1 MQDEALLEQ
10 PNQIQWPRLEGG
22 ENQLMRMLEAL
33 PVAAYLCDTEGLIT
47 FFNSHARQLWGRAP
61 LLNDPADRFCGSF
74 KLFAPDG
81 NAIAHD
87 QCWMA
92 RALKTGNQYSG
103 QEIILERPDTTRVT
117 VLAHANPLRDE
128 FGKVS
133 CAVNVLIDISDRKRA
148 EQAQS
153 QLAAIVESSADAIV
167 GKSLDGKIQT
177 WNSGAEHLFG
187 YTAEEAIGS
196 SIMLIIPPDRM
207 EEERSILNRVRSGE
221 RIEHAETVRVRKN
234 GELIDVSLTVSPIL
248 NSSGEIVGASKIARD
263 ITERK
268 RADKALVTLK
278 DELAAQLADLRR
290 LHEMSIRLTTTLELH
305 PLLDEILGVATAVE
319 GSPMGLLSLGDLEQD
334 GLRVGASIGFD
345 DTFLNQIEFVK
356 AGDGVYGTC
365 FQERRRIIVED
376 LEREPDFE
384 AFRNTARAAGIKS
397 IHSTPLIT
405 RSGKIIGV
413 LSTHFREAHR
423 PSDREIHLCNLCAR
437 QAVDFIE
444 NARLYAELRLADQ
457 RKDEFLA
464 TLAHELRNPL
474 APLSNSLQIL
484 ALSKDVSPTV
494 AGVRE
499 IMERQVTHMVRLV
512 DDLLEVSRIT
522 RGNIELRRASVTMAE
537 VLTSAV
543 EISRPVVDGSKHQL
557 NVSLP
562 PDTLTLHADACRLAQ
577 VFANLINNAAK
588 YTPEGGQ
595 IWVNARREGPQVV
608 VSVRDTGLGI
618 PSDMLHRIFEM
629 FAQVDRTRRRAQGG
643 LGIGLTLSKRLVEMH
658 GGQIEA
664 RSAGLGKGSEFLV
677 RLPLA
682 ADSQPAMTVLPP
694 SELTASPPAQDP
706 TRQESK
712 LEPRRVLVVDDT
724 RAAAYVLGKLLQTI
738 GQQVQTTDSAQ
749 SAIEY
754 VRRDPPDLIISDIS
768 MPDIDGYELARMLR
782 REPGLKGLPL
792 VALSGYGEPRD
803 RQLSKEAGFDYHL
816 VKPVSLDALQN
827 LLQALPG
834 PTSSGVQSPTSSD

>member
-22 ENQLMRMLEAL
+22 ENQLQRLLEVL
-33 PVAAYLCDTEGLIT
+33 PVAAYMCDSEGLIT

-61 LLNDPADRFCGSF
+61 QLNDPADRFCGSC

-81 NAIAHD
+81 TPITHD

-92 RALKTGNQYSG
+92 RALQTGNQYSG
-103 QEIILERPDTTRVT
+103 QEMILERPDKSRVT

-128 FGKVS
+128 CGKVS
-133 CAVNVLIDISDRKRA
+133 CAVNVLIDISDRKRS

-167 GKSLDGKIQT
+167 GKSLDGQIQT
-177 WNSGAEHLFG
+177 WNAGAEQLFG

-196 SIMLIIPPDRM
+196 SIMLIIPPDRVD
-207 EEERSILNRVRSGE
+207 EERSILNRVRQGE

-234 GELIDVSLTVSPIL
+234 GQRIDISLTVSPIL
-248 NSSGEIVGASKIARD
+248 NSAGQIVGASKIARD

-268 RADKALVTLK
+268 RADKALIALK
-278 DELAAQLADLRR
+278 DELASQLADLRR

-319 GSPMGLLSLGDLEQD
+319 GSQMGLLSLSDLEQD

-345 DTFLNQIEFVK
+345 QAFLDSIEFVES
-356 AGDGVYGTC
+356 GHGVYGKC
-365 FQERRRIIVED
+365 FQERRRIVIED
-376 LEREPDFE
+376 IETDPEFE
-384 AFRNTARAAGIKS
+384 VNRDSARAAGIKS

-413 LSTHFREAHR
+413 LSTHFREPHR

-499 IMERQVTHMVRLV
+499 IMERQVNHMVRLV

-522 RGNIELRRASVTMAE
+522 RGNIELRRESVTLAE
-537 VLTSAV
+537 VLTSAI
-543 EISRPVVDGSKHQL
+543 EISRPVVDSSHHQL

-562 PDTLTLHADACRLAQ
+562 PDSLTLHADACRLAQ

-588 YTPEGGQ
+588 YTPEGGK
-595 IWVNARREGPQVV
+595 IWVSARREGPQVV
-608 VSVRDTGLGI
+608 ISVRDTGLGI
-618 PSDMLHRIFEM
+618 PPDMLHRIFEM

-643 LGIGLTLSKRLVEMH
+643 LGIGLTLAKRLIEMH

-664 RSAGLGKGSEFLV
+664 RSGGLGKGSEFLV
-677 RLPLA
+677 RLPI
-682 ADSQPAMTVLPP
+682 DSDTQPDPAPSRP
-694 SELTASPPAQDP
+694 SELTESPANQGRPVG
-706 TRQESK
+706 S
-712 LEPRRVLVVDDT
+712 RRVLIVDDT
-724 RAAAYVLGKLLQTI
+724 RAAAYVLGKLLETI
-738 GQQVQTTDSAQ
+738 GQQVQSTDNAQ
-749 SAIEY
+749 SAMEQL
-754 VRRDPPDLIISDIS
+754 RRDPPDLVISDIS
-768 MPDIDGYELARMLR
+768 MPDINGYELARMIR
-782 REPGLKGLPL
+782 QEPGLKDLPL
-792 VALSGYGEPRD
+792 VALSGYGEARD
-803 RQLSKEAGFDYHL
+803 QQLSKEAGFNYHL
-816 VKPVSLDALQN
+816 VKPVSIDALQH
-827 LLQALPG
+827 LLQTLPT
-834 PTSSGVQSPTSSD
+834 PNPSGVQPQS